1 MCFCASPSQ
10 GFPSKVSKPAS
21 SKSMHTAFLITKTFA
36 AVDGGAGAA
45 AADDEA
51 ASDDAAAAGDD
62 VLAEDWPARNP
73 TANWIDIKSN
83 PAAFPADRRSLC
95 AFAASAAFLASAA
108 FSAWAT
114 I

>member
-21 SKSMHTAFLITKTFA
+21 SKSMHTAFLITKTLA

-45 AADDEA
+45 AADEEA

-62 VLAEDWPARNP
+62 
-73 TANWIDIKSN
+73 
-83 PAAFPADRRSLC
+83 AA
-95 AFAASAAFLASAA
+95 AA
-108 FSAWAT
+108 
-114 I
+114 